1 TNARTRHLWRY
12 IRLGIGLVLI
22 ILLVPTLA
30 NPGFWSALAAV
41 NLPLVVLALALA
53 FASMV
58 AKSWRWGV
66 IMHWRGI
73 KLSQGYF
80 MVMYLVGI
88 FFNNFLPSGMGGD
101 VVRAYETA
109 RDTGRGAE
117 SFSTVL
123 IERGGGML
131 VVFGIGGL
139 FALTTGDALPIAFKL
154 LAVGLFLG
162 GLIAVWALWLDVTG
176 KILAAVGA
184 RLPRQL
190 SGIWLKIMRVYE
202 EFRLYR
208 HEWRLFRSIIL
219 LSLVSTIVGLASTY
233 SLLLAY
239 GKPMPPFAAFAAFF
253 GIESAIEVL
262 PISLNSLGVREG
274 AYVFFLSKLT
284 PPVSNQVALGVS
296 LLVRLI
302 ILIHAAA
309 GGIAYL
315 IRNARGRS
323 MLTVSNVNI
332 SPAPNTVEELPSSQ
346 P

>member
-1 TNARTRHLWRY
+1 MQSSQSSPSPTKANRKHIWRY
-12 IRLGIGLVLI
+12 VRLAIGLALI
-22 ILLVPTLA
+22 IWLIPTFVKA
-30 NPGFWSALAAV
+30 DFWKALAGV
-41 NLPLVVLALALA
+41 NVTLVLLALLLA
-53 FASMV
+53 FASTV
-58 AKSWRWGV
+58 VKSWRWGV
-66 IMHWRGI
+66 IMHWRGMQF
-73 KLSQGYF
+73 SQFYF
-80 MVMYLVGI
+80 MVMYLIGI
-88 FFNNFLPSGMGGD
+88 FFNNFLPSGLGGD

-253 GIESAIEVL
+253 GIES
-262 PISLNSLGVREG
+262 
-274 AYVFFLSKLT
+274 
-284 PPVSNQVALGVS
+284 
-296 LLVRLI
+296 
-302 ILIHAAA
+302 
-309 GGIAYL
+309 
-315 IRNARGRS
+315 
-323 MLTVSNVNI
+323 
-332 SPAPNTVEELPSSQ
+332 
-346 P
+346 